1 MLDLTIGSMVKRP
14 LIALF
19 PEAYVNMENRSFFF
33 TSRTSHAVNDIYWF
47 ILPAVLP
54 LILEQFGLDY
64 GPAGG
69 LLTAFLGM
77 IAFFSMVFG
86 KLSDRY
92 PRWLII
98 GLGFVLTAGGMVAA
112 GLSPTFPI
120 FFVLILITGVGVSTY
135 HPTMYAAFDESTVDR
150 RGKNYGSFE
159 FWGATG
165 IFIMFIAYGRLLQ
178 VLDWRGLFFISA
190 IPAVIMAY
198 VFLRIRGSSTSEKYT
213 RTIAND
219 KLQDSERT
227 PLLVSIL
234 FFLGVT
240 VRILCIT
247 AVVNFIPTYL
257 VRDVGLPPWTASY
270 GSGFIFLGG
279 MLFVP
284 LAGILADRWTPL
296 PVLHVLAAATG
307 PVIFLVG
314 TLQTFWSI
322 GLMLILFGGC
332 WLGVMPSQNMM
343 LSSLHKSVRKGQA
356 FGILIGLMTVT
367 NALGPGLF
375 GVLADKI
382 GLGAS
387 IQVFSLPAVLGWV
400 FFLLMSRNAFMRT
413 SELYS

>member
-1 MLDLTIGSMVKRP
+1 
-14 LIALF
+14 
-19 PEAYVNMENRSFFF
+19 MENRSFLF

-54 LILEQFGLDY
+54 LILEQFGLEY

-77 IAFFSMVFG
+77 IAFFSLVFG
-86 KLSDRY
+86 KLSDRF

-98 GLGFVLTAGGMVAA
+98 GVGFVVTAGGMVAA
-112 GLSPTFPI
+112 GLSPTFPV
-120 FFVLILITGVGVSTY
+120 FLVLILLTGVGVSTY
-135 HPTMYAAFDESTVDR
+135 HPTMYAAVDESTLTR

-165 IFIMFIAYGRLLQ
+165 IFLMFVIYGRLLQ

-190 IPAVIMAY
+190 VPAVIMAY
-198 VFLRIRGSSTSEKYT
+198 VFLRLRTFSTSENVTPPLSNENEKT
-213 RTIAND
+213 M
-219 KLQDSERT
+219 ERT
-227 PLLVSIL
+227 PLMVNIL

-240 VRILCIT
+240 VRVLCIT
-247 AVVNFIPTYL
+247 AVVNFVPTYL

-284 LAGILADRWTPL
+284 LAGVLVDRWKPF
-296 PVLHVLAAATG
+296 PVLQVLAAATG

-314 TLQTFWSI
+314 TLQSFWSI
-322 GLMLILFGGC
+322 GLMLIIFGGC

-343 LSSLHKSVRKGQA
+343 LSSLHRSIGKGQA
-356 FGILIGLMTVT
+356 FGILMGLMTIT

-375 GVLADKI
+375 GILADRI
-382 GLGAS
+382 GLGTS
-387 IQVFSLPAVLGWV
+387 IQVFSLPAVAGWI
-400 FFLLMSRNAFMRT
+400 FFLLMSRTVFMRT
-413 SELYS
+413 SLMYR